1 MPNWCE
7 NRAVINAPRPVI
19 DEIRSILEDR
29 DQDSRL
35 LKWMRPLP
43 PDQEE
48 NWYDWCVTNW
58 GTKWDICDVYVVND
72 EEEDSIEF
80 SFNTAWAP
88 PTEAFLYWA
97 QQDGCVSY
105 SLKYYEPGMG
115 FVGEASYDG
124 DTYEDDCVSYNDDPA
139 RFEDLAADEWGWE
152 PDEDPEPLTEWYTQ
166 GAREKGLME

>member
-1 MPNWCE
+1 MVFL
-7 NRAVINAPRPVI
+7 VILVFQVSLAIPVMVRVVLVDI
-19 DEIRSILEDR
+19 PATVNQALADIQATELLVFQVILVME
-29 DQDSRL
+29 
-35 LKWMRPLP
+35 LP
-43 PDQEE
+43 AL
-48 NWYDWCVTNW
+48 V
-58 GTKWDICDVYVVND
+58 DIQVMVND

-80 SFNTAWAP
+80 SFNSAWAP

-97 QQDGCVSY
+97 QQDGRVSY

-124 DTYEDDCVSYNDDPA
+124 DTYDDDCVQYENDPA
-139 RFEDLAADEWGWE
+139 RFEELAADEWGWE